1 MIQQKMKIK
10 GIIDTDFQN
19 YKKPSL
25 YIAFPHCSF
34 KCGKQFCQ
42 NTNLA
47 REKDK
52 NIKISTI
59 ISIYEKN
66 PVTKALVCGGLEPFD
81 SWEDLQLLVEKFREY
96 FLDDIVIYTGYTEDE
111 IEDKIKWLSSYKN
124 IIIKFG
130 RYIPNDPPHL
140 DKLLGVDLASLNQ
153 YAKSYNVMEDYC

>member
-1 MIQQKMKIK
+1 MSIASITICGLVTSPKIF
-10 GIIDTDFQN
+10 INMLVTILF
-19 YKKPSL
+19 KKK
-25 YIAFPHCSF
+25 IR
-34 KCGKQFCQ
+34 GKYP
-42 NTNLA
+42 L
-47 REKDK
+47 K

-96 FLDDIVIYTGYTEDE
+96 FLDDIVIYTGYIEDE
-111 IEDKIKWLSSYKN
+111 VEDKIKWLSSYKN

-130 RYIPNDPPHL
+130 RYVPNDPPHL

-153 YAKSYNVMEDYC
+153 YAKSYNVMEDYY